1 MPEAVTPSS
10 LLRICARARP
20 APILCTIDLP
30 RQHRAVARVVVVEDL
45 ALVVGEGLGIA
56 AKRWLA
62 GGGTKD
68 RRRLE
73 GGGHAA
79 RSTIVAGTGMLSL

>member
-1 MPEAVTPSS
+1 
-10 LLRICARARP
+10 
-20 APILCTIDLP
+20 
-30 RQHRAVARVVVVEDL
+30 VVEDL